1 MLSVSL
7 KMPRGLP
14 VEDLQHNL
22 THGKDADDA
31 PDGSQSAGG
40 LQRGASRKPG
50 CPHAGKPEAEQL
62 EGDKSF
68 CRVHSGSS
76 PPFVEKKYLTF
87 QGCVY
92 HHTGVFPL
100 YKLERP
106 LVFSQGNG
114 QEQAQ
119 AAVPAARHRA
129 AGVTDFCFIVLL
141 QELDMVTLS
150 VTVGEENPCWPTSA
164 QHIRGIIDQSF

>member
-1 MLSVSL
+1 MLPVSL

-31 PDGSQSAGG
+31 PDDSQSVGG
-40 LQRGASRKPG
+40 SQRGASRKPG
-50 CPHAGKPEAEQL
+50 CPRAGKPEAEQL

-68 CRVHSGSS
+68 FHMRSGSS
-76 PPFVEKKYLTF
+76 PPFPEKIRLTF

-92 HHTGVFPL
+92 HHTGVFTL

-106 LVFSQGNG
+106 SVFSQD

-119 AAVPAARHRA
+119 AELQTFA
-129 AGVTDFCFIVLL
+129 LL
-141 QELDMVTLS
+141 FS
-150 VTVGEENPCWPTSA
+150 C
-164 QHIRGIIDQSF
+164 